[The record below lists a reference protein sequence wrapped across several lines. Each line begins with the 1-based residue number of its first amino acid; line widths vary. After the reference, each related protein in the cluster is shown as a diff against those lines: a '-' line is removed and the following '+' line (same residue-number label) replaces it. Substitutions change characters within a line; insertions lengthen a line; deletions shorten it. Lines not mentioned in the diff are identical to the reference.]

1 MMRHLILV
9 SLIALAGTATASAF
23 SGRIPTFVRVAASG
37 LTLKIAS
44 MSAIDQGCQS
54 LGPMTVG
61 LVETPRNGR
70 VEVQQGRDFPNV
82 STLNICPRCNTR
94 KLLATLVL
102 YSPAAGFIGKD
113 DFTIEVVG
121 PLGQVGRA
129 RYHVSVR

>member
-1 MMRHLILV
+1 MMRHLTLV

-23 SGRIPTFVRVAASG
+23 SGRIPTFERVAASG

-70 VEVQQGRDFPNV
+70 VEIQPGRDFPNF
-82 STLNICPRCNTR
+82 STLNTRSRCNTR
-94 KLLATLVL
+94 KKPAT
-102 YSPAAGFIGKD
+102 
-113 DFTIEVVG
+113 
-121 PLGQVGRA
+121 
-129 RYHVSVR
+129 

>member
-1 MMRHLILV
+1 MMRHLTLV
-9 SLIALAGTATASAF
+9 SLEALAGTATASAF
-23 SGRIPTFVRVAASG
+23 SGRIPTLERVAASG

-54 LGPMTVG
+54 LGPMTGG

-70 VEVQQGRDFPNV
+70 VGVQQGRNFPKF
-82 STLNICPRCNTR
+82 STLNTRSRCNTG

-102 YSPAAGFIGKD
+102 YSPAAGFIGED
-113 DFTIEVVG
+113 DFAIEVVG